1 MKKKQKKIVI
11 PAISRVEQLKKI
23 VHSSRGPVIKY
34 SGYGAMK
41 TDKHPSRARRKA
53 LERREKYV

>member
-11 PAISRVEQLKKI
+11 PAISRDEQLKKI
-23 VHSSRGPVIKY
+23 AHSSRGPVIKY